1 MSDIHHDLTSRRRQ
15 GGIAVGLGA
24 AVGGMLIA
32 AMSQLATAPSA
43 HADVVSDVVND
54 IQASIAIGESAF
66 SQGASDFATGDAF
79 DGLVFD
85 VFGTDDILLAP
96 SEDVTLVGFDGLS
109 GLTEPQAVS
118 FGLGIIPTDLSDG
131 LQDAQNFILEGQG
144 EFANAATEFANN
156 QFASGLESA
165 VDGFDTAF
173 VYAPDDVIFGLAG
186 SLLGM

>member
-1 MSDIHHDLTSRRRQ
+1 MSDIHHDLTGGRRQ
-15 GGIAVGLGA
+15 GGIAVGIGA
-24 AVGGMLIA
+24 AAGGMLIA

-43 HADVVSDVVND
+43 HADVVSDVVDD
-54 IQASIAIGESAF
+54 IQASLATGESAF
-66 SQGASDFATGDAF
+66 SQGATDFATGDAF
-79 DGLVFD
+79 DGVVLD

-96 SEDVTLVGFDGLS
+96 SQDVTLVGFDGLS
-109 GLTEPQAVS
+109 GLTEPQAIS
-118 FGLGIIPTDLSDG
+118 FGLGIIPTNLSDG

-156 QFASGLESA
+156 QFATGLESV